1 MANISYDRILLVNKK
16 GNIIRIDENGKQYN
30 TSIKELTEHFQEL
43 FWSLNWINYYIM
55 TRAINI
61 KL

>member
-43 FWSLNWINYYIM
+43 F
-55 TRAINI
+55 
-61 KL
+61 